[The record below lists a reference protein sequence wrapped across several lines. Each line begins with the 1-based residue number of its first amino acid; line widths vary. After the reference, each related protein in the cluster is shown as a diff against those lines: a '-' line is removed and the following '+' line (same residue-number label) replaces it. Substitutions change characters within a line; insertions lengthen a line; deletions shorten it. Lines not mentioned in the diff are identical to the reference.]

1 MDQSKLNNG
10 FDDEQFK
17 QPKKDYIDENLICVS
32 ALHDSGPYNG
42 LAPYKIYLLKRIFSV
57 GYDEYDGKVVIASN
71 AKAARKMA
79 NLKFGEEGP
88 IWADANLV
96 LCKEI
101 IFDGPMVVLESF
113 RAG

>member
-10 FDDEQFK
+10 LDDNQFK
-17 QPKKDYIDENLICVS
+17 QPKKYLLNEVNDIYADQS
-32 ALHDSGPYNG
+32 PDDSKS
-42 LAPYKIYLLKRIFSV
+42 YKIYLLKQIFSV
-57 GYDEYDGKVVIASN
+57 SYDEYDGKVVIASN

-88 IWADANLV
+88 IWENKNQV
-96 LCKEI
+96 FCKEI
-101 IFDGPMVVLESF
+101 TLDMPLVVLESF